1 MGNGV
6 LEYIHK
12 LRVEKAKEFMAKGK
26 NVRETAE
33 SVGYLDA
40 KALTRAFKRYEGITP
55 GQYKEVVG
63 MQAGKSPKSKPPEDI
78 V

>member
-1 MGNGV
+1 M
-6 LEYIHK
+6 
-12 LRVEKAKEFMAKGK
+12 
-26 NVRETAE
+26 RETAE

-63 MQAGKSPKSKPPEDI
+63 MQAGKSPKSKPPEDS